1 MAERRMG
8 DNLRL
13 SVDDCLRKVEECRK
27 LSVERNL
34 SEVQRTMLEY
44 IAETWERLSK
54 SAWGAR

>member
-1 MAERRMG
+1 MAERRMS

-13 SVDDCLRKVEECRK
+13 SVDDCLHKVEECRK

-54 SAWGAR
+54 TAWGAR

>member
-1 MAERRMG
+1 MG

-13 SVDDCLRKVEECRK
+13 SVDDCLRKVEECRR

-34 SEVQRTMLEY
+34 SEVQLTMLEY